1 MKPQAPKGT
10 ADVLPSAQPARVAV
24 IAALEDAAERAG
36 YGPITVPTF
45 EDTSLFARS
54 AGDGSD
60 VVQKEMY
67 TFADQGGRSLTL
79 RPEATA
85 QVVRAFIEHGL
96 HRSPLPFKARY
107 TGPMFRY
114 AAPQKGRLREF
125 WQVGAEAIGS
135 DDAAIDAELIS
146 VVVAALSTLSVSGVR
161 LDLNSIGCAA
171 CRPGYLVELSEF
183 LRTHDQQLDEDA
195 RARASVSPLRV
206 FDTKNLAV
214 RTLLEDAPLIEDH
227 LCAACREHFA
237 ELLELLEAL
246 GIEFTRAPRLV
257 RGLDYYSRTVFEF
270 VDEELDAAQSTICA
284 GGRYDG
290 LVAEL
295 GGKSTPASG
304 FAAGVERI
312 VLSCAQRDLAT
323 EQPRGVDVFFAFADE
338 APRTELLA
346 VLNELRRTW
355 VCETDY
361 ARRSL
366 KGQLT
371 QASRLDARIVVLRE
385 DDRITLRARGHEDMT
400 VQDASV
406 LREKLKEMLS

>member
-10 ADVLPSAQPARVAV
+10 ADVLPSAQPARLAV
-24 IAALEDAAERAG
+24 IAALEAAAERAG

-67 TFADQGGRSLTL
+67 TFSDQGGRSLTL

-146 VVVAALSTLSVSGVR
+146 IVVAALSSLEVSGVR
-161 LDLNSIGCAA
+161 LDLNSIGCPA
-171 CRPGYLVELSEF
+171 CRPGYLAELGDF
-183 LRTHDQQLDEDA
+183 LSQHDHQLDEEA
-195 RARASVSPLRV
+195 RAKATVSPLRV
-206 FDTKNLAV
+206 FDTKNPDV
-214 RTLLEDAPLIEDH
+214 RALLETAPLIEDH
-227 LCAACREHFA
+227 LCEACQAHFG
-237 ELLELLEAL
+237 EVLELLETLA
-246 GIEFTRAPRLV
+246 IEFTRAPRLV

-270 VDEELDAAQSTICA
+270 VDEQLDAAQSTICA

-295 GGKSTPASG
+295 GGKPTPASG
-304 FAAGVERI
+304 FAAGVERF
-312 VLSCAQRDLAT
+312 VLSCEQRELAT
-323 EQPRGVDVFFAFADE
+323 AQQRGVDVFFAFADA
-338 APRTELLA
+338 APRAELLA
-346 VLNELRRTW
+346 LLHDLRRHW

-371 QASRLDARIVVLRE
+371 QA
-385 DDRITLRARGHEDMT
+385 
-400 VQDASV
+400 
-406 LREKLKEMLS
+406 

>member
-10 ADVLPSAQPARVAV
+10 ADVLPSAQPVRQAV
-24 IAALEDAAERAG
+24 IGALEQAADRAG

-45 EDTSLFARS
+45 EDTTLFARA
-54 AGDGSD
+54 AGGGSD

-67 TFADQGGRSLTL
+67 TFADQAGRSLTL

-96 HRSPLPFKARY
+96 HRSPLPLKARY
-107 TGPMFRY
+107 TAPMFRY

-135 DDAAIDAELIS
+135 DDPAVDAELIS
-146 VVVAALSTLSVSGVR
+146 IVATALASLGISGVR
-161 LDLNSIGCAA
+161 LDLNSIGCQE
-171 CRPGYLVELSEF
+171 CRPAYLAELTGF
-183 LRTHDQQLDEDA
+183 LVAHEASLDDDA
-195 RARASVSPLRV
+195 RSMASVSPLRV
-206 FDTKNLAV
+206 FDTKNPAV
-214 RTLLEDAPLIEDH
+214 RAVLESAPLIEDH
-227 LCAACREHFA
+227 LCVACKEHFA
-237 ELLELLEAL
+237 EVCRLLEAL
-246 GIEFTRAPRLV
+246 GVAFVRSPRLV
-257 RGLDYYSRTVFEF
+257 RGLDYYTRTVFEF

-295 GGKSTPASG
+295 GGKPTPASG

-312 VLSCAQRDLAT
+312 VLACAQRELS
-323 EQPRGVDVFFAFADE
+323 PGGPSGVDVFFAFAEDE
-338 APRTELLA
+338 PRTELLV
-346 VLNELRRTW
+346 VLNELRGTW
-355 VCETDY
+355 TCETDY

-371 QASRLDARIVVLRE
+371 QASRLDARIVVVRE
-385 DDRITLRARGHEDMT
+385 RDRILVRAGGKT
-400 VQDASV
+400 T
-406 LREKLKEMLS
+406 